1 MRTFYRIARWEFLS
15 RFKSR
20 SFFFN
25 TFITPLVFTLLFM
38 LPLYFLS
45 YSPTVSVKLIGIIDL
60 SPNKKIG
67 HELSTELGKAYR
79 LDNRLAEYEVY
90 NISVKNAAPYKR
102 MQIEYN
108 EIKQQLDSL
117 NRLHNQIKEQ
127 RTRYY
132 KNINTPNRQF
142 ALDKSYENLRQVREE
157 KELVAI
163 ELERFQ
169 TALDSVYARE
179 ARIAADSMIVSNVLT
194 SYLVFPGDFIKTG
207 TVEYHSKNAGDLLDT
222 ERMEKIL
229 QTIIL
234 KGRMLNAHLRRSQ
247 IREFL
252 RPIQL
257 TKYKINANKEEKWN
271 VYAQFYGPLIGVLL
285 LFMAIFTT
293 GGYLFS
299 GVLLEKSSK
308 VMEVL
313 VSYAS
318 SSQIMGGKIIGLG
331 LLGLLQVLTWILIT
345 AFLMLIGIIP
355 ATGLGYLT
363 LQNAFY
369 FLVYFSLGYLFY
381 GAIFIMIGSVF
392 SSEYDAQQ
400 VNQFLRTMAIFPVL
414 LSLVV
419 LTEPNAFWIRVL
431 SYIPFLSPSF
441 MILRIPLSS
450 TPLTVDIYATIA
462 VMLIS
467 ILVVILLA
475 GKLFRVSTLMQGK
488 RPTWQEIIYW
498 LKQS

>member
-1 MRTFYRIARWEFLS
+1 MRNLYRIARWEFLS
-15 RFKSR
+15 RFRSR

-60 SPNKKIG
+60 SAEKNIG
-67 HELSTELGKAYR
+67 TELSSELGKTYR
-79 LDNRLAEYEVY
+79 LDNHLAEYEIY
-90 NISVKNAAPYKR
+90 NISVKNSKPYMDMKR
-102 MQIEYN
+102 EYT
-108 EIKQQLDSL
+108 EIKDELDSL
-117 NRLHNQIKEQ
+117 NQLHNQIKEQ
-127 RTRYY
+127 RTGYY

-142 ALDKSYENLRQVREE
+142 ALDKSYERLRQVREE

-163 ELERFQ
+163 ELERYHSV
-169 TALDSVYARE
+169 LDSVYARE
-179 ARIAADSMIVSNVLT
+179 ARIAADSLIVSNVLS
-194 SYLVFPGDFIKTG
+194 SYLVFSSNFVKTG
-207 TVEYHSKNAGDLLDT
+207 QVEYHSKNAGDLLDT

-229 QTIIL
+229 QKIIV
-234 KGRMLNAHLRRSQ
+234 KGRLIKARLGRTD
-247 IREFL
+247 IREYL
-252 RPIQL
+252 RPIHL
-257 TKYKINANKEEKWN
+257 SKFKINADKQEKWN

-313 VSYAS
+313 MSYTS
-318 SSQIMGGKIIGLG
+318 SNQIMGGKIIGLG
-331 LLGLLQVLTWILIT
+331 LLGLMQVLTWIFIT
-345 AFLMLIGIIP
+345 ILLVLIGLVP
-355 ATGLGYLT
+355 SGGLGYLT
-363 LQNAFY
+363 MQNAFY
-369 FLVYFSLGYLFY
+369 FLIYFSLGYLFY

-419 LTEPNAFWIRVL
+419 LTEPNAFWIRIL

-450 TPLTVDIYATIA
+450 IPLTVDIYATIG
-462 VMLIS
+462 VMLAS
-467 ILVVILLA
+467 IVVVVLLA
-475 GKLFRVSTLMQGK
+475 GKLFRVTTLLQGK
-488 RPTWQEIIYW
+488 RPTLQEIYFW
-498 LKQS
+498 LKKS